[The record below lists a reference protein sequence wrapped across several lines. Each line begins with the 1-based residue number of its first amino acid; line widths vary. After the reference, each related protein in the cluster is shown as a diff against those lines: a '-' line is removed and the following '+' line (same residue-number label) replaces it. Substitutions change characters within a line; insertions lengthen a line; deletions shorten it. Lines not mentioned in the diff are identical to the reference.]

1 MTRAQAYSRRL
12 TKGSKEKTCPTK
24 NILLDARGFSRRSTS
39 PKAIARAGSDFVVR
53 VHAPFPHICCERDW
67 AVIDVDSGDVIFQQQ
82 MILPEPK
89 GWTGAP
95 FAIDVWSRQ
104 RYAGDGLW
112 NLKHDVTLSSA
123 RADAN
128 FRAWMSAGGRFAAPP
143 LAPPAAVAMG
153 E

>member
-1 MTRAQAYSRRL
+1 M
-12 TKGSKEKTCPTK
+12 
-24 NILLDARGFSRRSTS
+24 
-39 PKAIARAGSDFVVR
+39 
-53 VHAPFPHICCERDW
+53 
-67 AVIDVDSGDVIFQQQ
+67 IDVDRGDVIFQQQ

-89 GWTGAP
+89 GWTGDP

-123 RADAN
+123 QADAN
-128 FRAWMSAGGRFAAPP
+128 FRAWMAAGGRFAAPP
-143 LAPPAAVAMG
+143 LPMPTAQPARAQPRS